1 MSVQEARERLV
12 IFHNDYVR
20 LLEARAAGN
29 QAQATQIQMEMA
41 HYSAAVHRD
50 LDRVGMAYWTLIDA
64 PALGGRRWPT
74 PLADVVLTRL
84 GQDYNVDPTEVLVVL
99 RRAIGEHERMIAE
112 KRTVRVG
119 RTLTTALVL
128 PAVLIR
134 AGWTLLMENLFAFA
148 ALVTLVAGVL
158 AILQA
163 LGKLF

>member
-20 LLEARAAGN
+20 LVEARAAGN

-50 LDRVGMAYWTLIDA
+50 LDRAGLAYWTLIDA

-74 PLADVVLTRL
+74 PLTDVVLTRL
-84 GQDYNVDPTEVLVVL
+84 GQHYNVDPTEVLVVL
-99 RRAIGEHERMIAE
+99 CQAIGEYERMATE
-112 KRTVRVG
+112 GWPVRLG
-119 RTLTTALVL
+119 RGLTAILLL
-128 PAVLIR
+128 PARPIR
-134 AGWTLLMENLFAFA
+134 AGWTLLTKNLLKSA
-148 ALVTLVAGVL
+148 ALIGLVASVI